1 MQKKI
6 IALAIAAAFSAPA
19 FADVT
24 VYGQAHLAYDQNSGA
39 ANVAGATVNGGK
51 VAPGASRI
59 GFKGSED
66 LGDGLTALFQL
77 ESAVSMGTGSGAA
90 GTTLFGAA
98 RDSYVGVAGGFG
110 AVLAGRLALA
120 NQYANDANFFGG
132 KVGDLGN
139 FTAAGNAGGSRVNN
153 AIAYQTPKLGDFQG
167 LVAYVPNTPESLG
180 LGQAVANKASSY
192 TLRGSYAANGV
203 NAGLSYQNL
212 SATSVAPSNKIF
224 SLGGT
229 YDLGAGKIGLQYV
242 NDKNIGLVLGADR
255 STWALGGSYKV
266 SDRSTIA
273 AQYAS
278 AGNVSGTVNT
288 GAKGFTVG
296 YDYSLSKR
304 TSIYAAYATVTND
317 AAANFQATG
326 YAHGGV
332 AAPGAGFDPRALSLG
347 MIHNF

>member
-24 VYGQAHLAYDQNSGA
+24 VYGQAHLAYDQTTGSS
-39 ANVAGATVNGGK
+39 NVAGATVNGGK
-51 VAPGASRI
+51 IAPGASRL

-66 LGDGLTALFQL
+66 LGDGLTALFQY
-77 ESAVSMGTGSGAA
+77 ETAVTLGTGG
-90 GTTLFGAA
+90 GTALLGSE
-98 RDSYVGVAGGFG
+98 RDTYLGLAGGFG
-110 AVLAGRLALA
+110 AVLVGRLAAA

-139 FTAAGNAGGSRVNN
+139 FTAAGNAAGSRVNN
-153 AIAYQTPKLGDFQG
+153 AIAYQTPKFGDFQG

-180 LGQAVANKASSY
+180 LAQTTANKASSY

-317 AAANFQATG
+317 VAANFSATG